1 MAPRLYHISENPNL
15 TVMTPRVPQNRLVSK
30 GYENGTIGRVC
41 FAPTIADCIS
51 AAPRGKAGEVLYVY
65 LAQGVNPEYVYK
77 PTINDVPD
85 SKYTHEVW
93 YLKPVNVKKV
103 GVIVVGDAYLEQRFL
118 GPKSFEKHFTLRWHN
133 YKRFKPIGPT
143 EEEKLEFLKTQ
154 PAYMK
159 MVAQQEEAKQKEAQM
174 KKVGK
179 VAAIVTGALASGLA
193 VFSLVGS
200 KLKPVKSN

>member
-15 TVMTPRVPQNRLVSK
+15 TVMTPRIPQNRLVSK

-85 SKYTHEVW
+85 SKYTHEIW
-93 YLKPVNVKKV
+93 YLKPVNVKRV

-133 YKRFKPIGPT
+133 YKRFNKNGPT

-154 PAYMK
+154 PVYQSMLRK
-159 MVAQQEEAKQKEAQM
+159 QEEERAEKEKM
-174 KKVGK
+174 KKIGK
-179 VAAIVTGALASGLA
+179 TAAIVSAALASGLA
-193 VFSLVGS
+193 VFSLVGNR
-200 KLKPVKSN
+200 LKPINK

>member
-85 SKYTHEVW
+85 SKYTHEIW
-93 YLKPVNVKKV
+93 YLKPVNVKRV

-133 YKRFKPIGPT
+133 YKRFNKNGPT

-154 PAYMK
+154 PVYQSMLRK
-159 MVAQQEEAKQKEAQM
+159 QEEERAEKEKM
-174 KKVGK
+174 KKIGK
-179 VAAIVTGALASGLA
+179 TAAIVSAALASGLA
-193 VFSLVGS
+193 VFSLVGNR
-200 KLKPVKSN
+200 LKPINK

>member
-15 TVMTPRVPQNRLVSK
+15 TVMTPRIPQNRLVSK

-65 LAQGVNPEYVYK
+65 LAQGVNPEYIYK

-85 SKYTHEVW
+85 SKYTHEIW
-93 YLKPVNVKKV
+93 YLKPVNVKRV

-118 GPKSFEKHFTLRWHN
+118 GPQSFEKHFTLRWHN
-133 YKRFKPIGPT
+133 YKRFNKNGPT

-154 PAYMK
+154 PVYQGMLRK
-159 MVAQQEEAKQKEAQM
+159 QEEERAEKEKM

-179 VAAIVTGALASGLA
+179 AAAIVSAALASGLA
-193 VFSLVGS
+193 VFSLVGNR
-200 KLKPVKSN
+200 LKPINK

>member
-15 TVMTPRVPQNRLVSK
+15 TVMTPRIPQNRLVSK

-51 AAPRGKAGEVLYVY
+51 AAPRGKAGEVLYIY
-65 LAQGVNPEYVYK
+65 LAQGVNPEYIYK

-85 SKYTHEVW
+85 SKYTHEIW
-93 YLKPVNVKKV
+93 YLKPVNVKRV

-118 GPKSFEKHFTLRWHN
+118 GPQSFEKHFTLRWHN
-133 YKRFKPIGPT
+133 YKRFNKNGPT

-154 PAYMK
+154 PVYQSMLRK
-159 MVAQQEEAKQKEAQM
+159 QEEEQAEKEKM
-174 KKVGK
+174 KKAGK
-179 VAAIVTGALASGLA
+179 AAAIVSAALASGLA
-193 VFSLVGS
+193 VFSLIGS
-200 KLKPVKSN
+200 KLKPINK

>member
-15 TVMTPRVPQNRLVSK
+15 TVMTPRIPQNRLVSK

-85 SKYTHEVW
+85 SKYTHEIW
-93 YLKPVNVKKV
+93 YLKPVNVKRV

-133 YKRFKPIGPT
+133 YKRFNKNGPT

-154 PAYMK
+154 PVYQSMLRK
-159 MVAQQEEAKQKEAQM
+159 QEEERAEKEKM

-179 VAAIVTGALASGLA
+179 TAAIVSAALASGLA
-193 VFSLVGS
+193 VFSLVGNR
-200 KLKPVKSN
+200 LKPINK